1 MSPLL
6 EPFSYG
12 YMVNAIWV
20 SGLVRHYTFLVFLC
34 AVLGGL
40 GLYFALQTEAGRRL
54 FDRGKLGMPIF
65 GGLVRKAIM
74 ARVCRTLGVL
84 LNSGI
89 PLIEAMETVSKVA
102 GNRIIE
108 NALTAA
114 TRRMRDGGTIAVTLR
129 ETGQFP
135 SMVVQLVAT
144 GEESGTL
151 PAMLGK
157 AALYYE
163 QQVDNA
169 VATLSTL
176 IEPVM
181 IVVMGAIAGSII
193 FALYLPIFTL
203 GQALRGGVR

>member
-1 MSPLL
+1 
-6 EPFSYG
+6 
-12 YMVNAIWV
+12 
-20 SGLVRHYTFLVFLC
+20 
-34 AVLGGL
+34 
-40 GLYFALQTEAGRRL
+40 
-54 FDRGKLGMPIF
+54 
-65 GGLVRKAIM
+65 
-74 ARVCRTLGVL
+74 
-84 LNSGI
+84 
-89 PLIEAMETVSKVA
+89 
-102 GNRIIE
+102 
-108 NALTAA
+108 
-114 TRRMRDGGTIAVTLR
+114 
-129 ETGQFP
+129 
-135 SMVVQLVAT
+135 MVVQLVAT

-151 PAMLGK
+151 PSMLGK